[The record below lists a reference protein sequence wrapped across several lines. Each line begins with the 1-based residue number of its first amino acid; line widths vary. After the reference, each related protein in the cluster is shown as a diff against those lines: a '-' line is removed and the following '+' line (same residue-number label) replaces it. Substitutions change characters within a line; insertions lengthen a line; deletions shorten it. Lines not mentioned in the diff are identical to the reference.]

1 MYFVDTNIFL
11 RYLTRDDEKKA
22 ASCRK
27 LLLAA
32 ENGKVKLFTSDLVFA
47 ELVWVL
53 QSPTTYNLKP
63 SEIRDI
69 IMPLLYMKGLKV
81 PSRDIIGNALELFRD
96 TNIDYID
103 AYHAEV
109 LKDNGIKEIYSYDQ
123 HFDLLP
129 DLVRQEP

>member
-22 ASCRK
+22 ANCRK

-32 ENGKVKLFTSDLVFA
+32 ENGEVKLFTSDLVFA

-53 QSPTTYNLKP
+53 QSTATYNLKP

-69 IMPLLYMKGLKV
+69 ILPLLYMKGLKV
-81 PSRDIIGNALELFRD
+81 PSRDIIANALELFSN

-103 AYHAEV
+103 AYHAEI

-123 HFDLLP
+123 RFDILP
-129 DLVRQEP
+129 DVVRQEP

>member
-32 ENGKVKLFTSDLVFA
+32 ENGEVKLFTSDLVFA

-53 QSPTTYNLKP
+53 QSPATYNLKP

-81 PSRDIIGNALELFRD
+81 PSRDIIAYALELFSN

-103 AYHAEV
+103 AYHAEI

-123 HFDLLP
+123 HFDILP
-129 DLVRQEP
+129 DVVRQEP